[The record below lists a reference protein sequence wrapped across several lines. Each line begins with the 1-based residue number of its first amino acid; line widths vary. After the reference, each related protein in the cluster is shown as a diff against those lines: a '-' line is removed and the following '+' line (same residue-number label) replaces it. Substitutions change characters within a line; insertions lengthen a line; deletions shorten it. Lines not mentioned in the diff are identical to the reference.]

1 MWPLSLLIYI
11 GFPLHMPSFSGPKWS
26 MIYMKCFSVHHMPCF
41 PMLSLSL
48 PMTWLHLSYP
58 VYIIWIFCMPCF
70 SFRTEWSVMMGLL
83 LCTCF
88 FPGTNM
94 LHEWNDFPIWHD
106 YLFLLCTR
114 FFSRNKHVTWM
125 KWLSYMTWLSLSS
138 MHMLFSRNKHA
149 TWMIWLPIWH
159 D

>member
-1 MWPLSLLIYI
+1 
-11 GFPLHMPSFSGPKWS
+11 MPSFSGPKWS
-26 MIYMKCFSVHHMPCF
+26 MIYMKCFSIHHMPCF

-88 FPGTNM
+88 FSRNKYATWMKWLHEWNDYLFLLCTCFFPGMNM

-106 YLFLLCTR
+106 YLFLLCTC
-114 FFSRNKHVTWM
+114 FFSRNQHT
-125 KWLSYMTWLSLSS
+125 
-138 MHMLFSRNKHA
+138 

-159 D
+159 DHTTFHSMPFSKV